1 MSFCGDEEG
10 CPLGGRY
17 SHSELAVTPLL
28 CISLVLMCVPDLH
41 IYISSEETGNARFL
55 LNTRY
60 VLLRRLP

>member
-10 CPLGGRY
+10 YPLGCGY
-17 SHSELAVTPLL
+17 SHSELAVSPLG
-28 CISLVLMCVPDLH
+28 CVSLLLMCVPDLH

-60 VLLRRLP
+60 VLLRGLP